1 MTLESMILLFL
12 IGILVGFIN
21 IISAGGSLL
30 SLPALIFFGI
40 PSTMANGT
48 NRIAIII
55 QNLTAMIEFYKKDLI
70 NWKLSIK
77 LSVPAV
83 IGSIVGAQY
92 AIALSDE
99 VFNRIL
105 AIVMIVVLILMFVK
119 PHNMLKSERTSL
131 TKGREVVLIVIFLL
145 IGFYGGFIQAGV
157 GFLIIATFSIFLS
170 KMPLVEMHSVKTVVI
185 AIYLICSLV
194 VFISHDQIHWGYALI
209 LALGGGVGG
218 WIGSKFA
225 INIPEVWLKWTM
237 IIVISFMAI
246 RLFIW

>member
-1 MTLESMILLFL
+1 MTIESIILLFL

-55 QNLTAMIEFYKKDLI
+55 QNLSAMVEFYRKGLI

-77 LSVPAV
+77 LAIPAV
-83 IGSIVGAQY
+83 VGSIIGAQY
-92 AIALSDE
+92 AITLSDE

-105 AIVMIVVLILMFVK
+105 AIVMIAVLVLMFTK
-119 PHNMLKSERTSL
+119 PHQLLKNERTTL
-131 TKGREVVLIVIFLL
+131 TKGKEMILIVAFLL

-157 GFLIIATFSIFLS
+157 GFLIIATLTIFLS

-185 AIYLICSLV
+185 AIYLICSLF

-237 IIVISFMAI
+237 IVVISFMAI
-246 RLFIW
+246 RLFVW